1 MKIGFIGIGI
11 MGLPMVRHLK
21 KSGHEITIYNR
32 TLEKIKH
39 LKDEFEIAESIESLV
54 VDKDVIFSIVGYPSE
69 VESVLL
75 TTFNY
80 AKKET
85 IFIDMTTS
93 SPKLASRLASIG
105 LEKQLIVLDAPVTGG
120 DIGAKNGTLSMMVG
134 GDEAA
139 YLTIKPLLET
149 MTSRITYMGTAGAGQ
164 YAKLA
169 NQICIASNLLGI
181 AEALT
186 FAKDHGLNPHAML
199 QVIGAGSAASWQAIN
214 NGPKMIDH
222 NYAPGFYVKHFL
234 KDLTLA
240 FDEMVTPLPVLNQ
253 AKSVYEWLSQ
263 THMDSGTQAIIEY
276 YIQNQK

>member
-11 MGLPMVRHLK
+11 MGLPMARHLK

-75 TTFNY
+75 TAFNY

-93 SPKLASRLASIG
+93 SPNLASRLASIG

-240 FDEMVTPLPVLNQ
+240 FDEMVTPLPVLNK
-253 AKSVYEWLSQ
+253 AKSFYEWLSQ
-263 THMDSGTQAIIEY
+263 THMDSGTQAIIQY

>member
-75 TTFNY
+75 TAFNY

-139 YLTIKPLLET
+139 YLTVKPLLET

-240 FDEMVTPLPVLNQ
+240 FDEMVTPLPVLKQ

>member
-75 TTFNY
+75 TAFNY

-139 YLTIKPLLET
+139 YLTVKPLLET